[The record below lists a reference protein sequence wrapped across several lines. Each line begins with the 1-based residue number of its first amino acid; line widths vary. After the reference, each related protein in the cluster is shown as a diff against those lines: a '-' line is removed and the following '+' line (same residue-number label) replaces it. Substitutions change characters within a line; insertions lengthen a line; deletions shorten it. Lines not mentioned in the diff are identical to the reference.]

1 MKMKTTIVEVAND
14 RDSTACP
21 FGNRGNSRI
30 APRCGMRHGKRGGFT
45 LVETVLVAGIFALLA
60 TWMVSSQIYGMRVYT
75 LAATKL
81 VATAGARQVMI
92 SLRNQIQEANSI
104 YIGNCSSDWT
114 SYADVTNGSPVEGN
128 AVEIYP
134 TTNLTDYV
142 ICYLDTTTSTNRLM
156 LYNSV
161 LGTTND
167 LCDYITNLMV
177 FDAEDGYG
185 NILTNNQNNRVI
197 GITMQFSE
205 WEYPIARI
213 GGTNFNHFDF
223 YQLRTRATRRAID

>member
-1 MKMKTTIVEVAND
+1 MKMKTTIA
-14 RDSTACP
+14 DSP
-21 FGNRGNSRI
+21 ERRG
-30 APRCGMRHGKRGGFT
+30 MGGFT
-45 LVETVLVAGIFALLA
+45 AVEMIMVAAIFALLA

-81 VATAGARQVMI
+81 VATSGARQVLV
-92 SLRNQIQEANSI
+92 SLRNQIQEANTI

-114 SYADVTNGSPVEGN
+114 SYVDITNGTQQGN

-134 TTNLTDYV
+134 TTNLTDYL
-142 ICYLDTTTSTNRLM
+142 ICYLDTTTTTNRLM

-161 LGTTND
+161 MGTTND
-167 LCDYITNLMV
+167 LCDFITNMLV

-197 GITMQFSE
+197 GITMQMSQ

-223 YQLRTRATRRAID
+223 YQLRTKATRRAID

>member
-1 MKMKTTIVEVAND
+1 MKTAIAEVPV
-14 RDSTACP
+14 TATRAKSAVP
-21 FGNRGNSRI
+21 AGISRKV
-30 APRCGMRHGKRGGFT
+30 AGFT
-45 LVETVLVAGIFALLA
+45 VVEMMLVALLFAWLVIGL
-60 TWMVSSQIYGMRVYT
+60 VSAQIYGMRVYT

-81 VATAGARQVMI
+81 VATSGARQVI
-92 SLRNQIQEANSI
+92 VSLRNQIQEANTI
-104 YIGNCSSDWT
+104 YIGNCSGDWQT
-114 SYADVTNGSPVEGN
+114 YVDITNGTQQGN
-128 AVEIYP
+128 AVEIYE
-134 TTNLTDYV
+134 TTNMADYL

-161 LGTTND
+161 MNTTND
-167 LCDYITNLMV
+167 LCDYITNTLV

-197 GITMQFSE
+197 GITMQMSE

-223 YQLRTRATRRAID
+223 YQLRAKATRRAID

>member
-1 MKMKTTIVEVAND
+1 MKMKTAIVENQFKRRSFVPLNAA
-14 RDSTACP
+14 RTAAA
-21 FGNRGNSRI
+21 
-30 APRCGMRHGKRGGFT
+30 APLAKSAVPARKNAGFT
-45 LVETVLVAGIFALLA
+45 AVEMILVAGIFALLA

-81 VATAGARQVMI
+81 VATSGARQVI
-92 SLRNQIQEANSI
+92 VSLRNQIQEANTI
-104 YIGNCSSDWT
+104 YIGNCSSDWQ
-114 SYADVTNGSPVEGN
+114 SYIDITNGSQQGN

-134 TTNLTDYV
+134 TTNLTDFV
-142 ICYLDTTTSTNRLM
+142 ICYLDTSTSTNRLM
-156 LYNSV
+156 YYNSIT
-161 LGTTND
+161 GNTND
-167 LCDYITNLMV
+167 LCDYITNTMP

-197 GITMQFSE
+197 GITMQMSE

-223 YQLRTRATRRAID
+223 YQLRAKATRRAID